1 MQFQGFNIIKEKIVQ
16 FMGTAADY
24 FRMLR
29 VQDWIFGYFFIPGI
43 GSIAAAGVTPLLV
56 PVAVISFC
64 TIAFGFVINNI
75 ADVEIDKVHTGKCAM
90 LKNPLVSQSVT
101 LRGTWILVV
110 SLAFVPLCLSLL
122 WSVPAFFSIAATL
135 ILFTAYS
142 IRPFRFK
149 ERYVLDLVTH
159 GVMAGAML
167 FLVGY
172 LLSLPAIPLLSA
184 KMVSLLVLF
193 TCIGCMALVVHQIGD
208 YREDCGHTTT
218 TVVQL
223 GKRKSWC
230 LFAVLMALSLI
241 ALAAVNLVVT
251 LEPWVLWGSVAL
263 FAIPIFLL
271 RNDIREDFIHKPV
284 PDPDRE

>member
-1 MQFQGFNIIKEKIVQ
+1 
-16 FMGTAADY
+16 MGTVRGY
-24 FRMLR
+24 LRMLR

-56 PVAVISFC
+56 PLAVISFC
-64 TIAFGFVINNI
+64 TIAFGFVINNV
-75 ADVEIDKVHTGKCAM
+75 ADVEIDKVHTVKCEM
-90 LKNPLVSQSVT
+90 LKNPLVSQAVT
-101 LRGTWILVV
+101 LRGTWILLIL
-110 SLAFVPLCLSLL
+110 LALIPLCLSLV
-122 WSVPAFFSIAATL
+122 WSVPAFFSVAATL
-135 ILFTAYS
+135 TLFTAYS
-142 IRPFRFK
+142 VHPFRFK
-149 ERYVLDLVTH
+149 ERYILDLVTH

-167 FLVGY
+167 FLIGY
-172 LLSLPAIPLLSA
+172 LLSSPAIPLLSA
-184 KMVSLLVLF
+184 KMVSLSVLF
-193 TCIGCMALVVHQIGD
+193 TCIGCMALLVHQIGD

-230 LFAVLMALSLI
+230 LLAVLMVLSLI

-271 RNDIREDFIHKPV
+271 RNDIRENFIDKPV